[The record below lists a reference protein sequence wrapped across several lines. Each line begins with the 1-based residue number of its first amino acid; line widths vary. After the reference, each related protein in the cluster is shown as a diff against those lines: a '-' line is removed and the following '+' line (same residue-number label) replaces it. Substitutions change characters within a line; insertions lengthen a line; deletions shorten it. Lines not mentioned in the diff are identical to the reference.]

1 MKLYRRLNQLRLQT
15 AYLSGKSPIKISQI
29 GKVEV
34 KGSGVPEYAL

>member
-29 GKVEV
+29 GKGRGE
-34 KGSGVPEYAL
+34 GQWGT